1 MRRAWYES
9 CKLDALEDAMKS
21 RSFPLPLI
29 GAIAATR
36 ALLGAGIGL
45 LAAPR
50 LPRRRR
56 RIVGL
61 ALVGIGVA
69 STLPIALKVF
79 GRT

>member
-1 MRRAWYES
+1 MRAWYES
-9 CKLDALEDAMKS
+9 CTFNALEDAMRS
-21 RSFPLPLI
+21 RSLPLPLI

-45 LAAPR
+45 LASPR

-61 ALVGIGVA
+61 ALVGIGIA
-69 STLPIALKVF
+69 TTPPIALKVF